1 MPRRARRGRRPSRP
15 GAPTAAS
22 PPASASSPLSPP
34 PQEGEPTS
42 PMVLLVV
49 GGGFGTLKTVQSSL
63 TAENGAAAGAWLCG
77 PSGWRRQAAPA
88 LGPLGPGASGARRPL
103 AAQLPTWPAPG
114 VRTGSEACPVVVV
127 AEAKG
132 AGQYIYEVLE
142 EGVTPKE
149 VRAKEPA
156 RICPAPREAPR
167 RSRADVAPPA
177 TPSQAARRWKAGEA
191 EDRKS
196 GIYASD
202 APEQELV
209 AVLESILELSKI
221 KLRHSANQD
230 FPVKFFRTDR
240 DENNDLREVIL
251 NAILDDSRS
260 TDQAIRLAVEWGDAK
275 ITRHQLQASLT
286 SAPTPR
292 LHPAPAPPPCASA
305 PRLRPAPPPL
315 PVRPPTL

>member
-1 MPRRARRGRRPSRP
+1 MNS
-15 GAPTAAS
+15 
-22 PPASASSPLSPP
+22 
-34 PQEGEPTS
+34 
-42 PMVLLVV
+42 
-49 GGGFGTLKTVQSSL
+49 K
-63 TAENGAAAGAWLCG
+63 
-77 PSGWRRQAAPA
+77 
-88 LGPLGPGASGARRPL
+88 
-103 AAQLPTWPAPG
+103 
-114 VRTGSEACPVVVV
+114 RT
-127 AEAKG
+127 
-132 AGQYIYEVLE
+132 
-142 EGVTPKE
+142 KE

-202 APEQELV
+202 APEEELV
-209 AVLESILELSKI
+209 AVLASILELSQI

-251 NAILDDSRS
+251 NAILDDCRS

-275 ITRHQLQASLT
+275 ITRHQLQASL
-286 SAPTPR
+286 SQ
-292 LHPAPAPPPCASA
+292 APPPRASIPR
-305 PRLRPAPPPL
+305 PRLRPAPPPRASAAACSPTDALTRRRLRGLRLRAGEHQRPGRPARGARDGAPQRRLRSDQGAPRMRGCGRRVGARTAWDGPGRKAAGGLTGAEPL
-315 PVRPPTL
+315 PAGAVRFQSGGEQGAPQSAGWPRCSQAAR

>member
-1 MPRRARRGRRPSRP
+1 
-15 GAPTAAS
+15 
-22 PPASASSPLSPP
+22 
-34 PQEGEPTS
+34 
-42 PMVLLVV
+42 
-49 GGGFGTLKTVQSSL
+49 
-63 TAENGAAAGAWLCG
+63 
-77 PSGWRRQAAPA
+77 
-88 LGPLGPGASGARRPL
+88 
-103 AAQLPTWPAPG
+103 
-114 VRTGSEACPVVVV
+114 
-127 AEAKG
+127 
-132 AGQYIYEVLE
+132 VLE

-202 APEQELV
+202 APEDELV
-209 AVLESILELSKI
+209 AVLASILELSKI

-315 PVRPPTL
+315 PVSLFAHRRSDAPAPARSAVACRRASASRAACAWSLRRRSSTPTTI